1 MNVGLLKILNNKTWD
16 FRYDMAQGFANSLK
30 NAMELHID
38 NDIEKQHGYFLS
50 LKGYQQEGKTVG
62 ADFEDKLYVGN
73 IHRIENVLYYKEEE
87 LAEDDQIIN
96 VVVIDGP
103 ITRDGG
109 ACSYGSK
116 DHRDQILYAN
126 TIPQV
131 VGHLFIINTPGG
143 EASARIDY
151 EQAIND
157 CREKGKVTVAW
168 VDGMCCSAGVNLASR
183 CDRTIVMN
191 GKDEFGCIGTMAAFW
206 AVAHDTVD
214 QDGYRYVELV
224 GTQSPDK
231 NAWYR
236 EAAKGE
242 YEKLQADL
250 DRLTQEFHQTVREG
264 RPQVTP
270 EMLTGEVFDAQ
281 EVIPALVDEIG
292 DMDRAIDAIFELAD
306 GTLKPAREVEV
317 VAEEPK
323 EEHEPEPPV
332 TDTTSEEAHQPQN
345 NTEMKEEEMKAAEAA
360 AAQAAE
366 QEQEAPATEQPA
378 TEEAPAEEAPA
389 TEETPA
395 EEEVPAE
402 EQPAAE
408 APAEEAPAAEPA
420 AEPAEPE
427 TPETPEVPE
436 TPAEPAAEPEA
447 TATEQ
452 PSAEAVANT
461 EAEIDKIQ
469 ETLAGAEATIAE
481 RDKTI
486 AELNEQVSGMEISL
500 EDRAKELGEAF
511 KTIEEK
517 DKAIADAL
525 AENEKLQK
533 QVADLQAEVKELSEK
548 PAPMVDASAG
558 VPEGNATGEAPKAPR
573 QSRVKRGMSYKEIRA
588 AMAE

>member
-270 EMLTGEVFDAQ
+270 EMLTGEVFEAQ
-281 EVIPALVDEIG
+281 EVMPALVDEIG

-395 EEEVPAE
+395 EEAPAE
-402 EQPAAE
+402 EQPTEE
-408 APAEEAPAAEPA
+408 APAEEAPAE
-420 AEPAEPE
+420 EQPAEEESAPAGSASE
-427 TPETPEVPE
+427 E
-436 TPAEPAAEPEA
+436 TPAEEEAPAEEAPAEEAPE
-447 TATEQ
+447 
-452 PSAEAVANT
+452 AEAVANA

-469 ETLAGAEATIAE
+469 ETLASAEASIAE

-486 AELNEQVSGMEISL
+486 AELKEQVSGMEISL
-500 EDRAKELGEAF
+500 KDRAEELGVAF
-511 KTIEEK
+511 TRIEEK

-533 QVADLQAEVKELSEK
+533 QVAYLQAEVKELSEK

-573 QSRVKRGMSYKEIRA
+573 QSRIKRGMSYKEIRA

>member
-270 EMLTGEVFDAQ
+270 EMLTGEVFEAQ
-281 EVIPALVDEIG
+281 EVMPALVDEIG

-395 EEEVPAE
+395 EEAPAE
-402 EQPAAE
+402 EQPTEE
-408 APAEEAPAAEPA
+408 APAEEAPAE
-420 AEPAEPE
+420 EQPAEEESAPAGSASE
-427 TPETPEVPE
+427 E
-436 TPAEPAAEPEA
+436 TPAEEEAPAEEAPAEEAPE
-447 TATEQ
+447 
-452 PSAEAVANT
+452 AEAVANA

-486 AELNEQVSGMEISL
+486 AELKEQVSGMEISL
-500 EDRAKELGEAF
+500 KDRAEELGVAF
-511 KTIEEK
+511 TRIEEK

-533 QVADLQAEVKELSEK
+533 QVAYLQAEVKELSEK

-573 QSRVKRGMSYKEIRA
+573 QSRIKRGMSYKEIRA